1 MIPVDHDDAG
11 VPFGDPRIRRPPT
24 RRPRIRVWSQEI
36 ARASLAVRWQIDVA
50 RATALYTRL
59 RRIEDIADAMHAK
72 PARVSALLE
81 AAGVRK
87 ARRRTCAA
95 PRGTR

>member
-1 MIPVDHDDAG
+1 MIHADDDAG
-11 VPFGDPRIRRPPT
+11 VPFNDPRIRRPPT
-24 RRPRIRVWSQEI
+24 RRPLIRVWSPSI

-50 RATALYTRL
+50 RATALYARL
-59 RRIEDIADAMHAK
+59 RRIEDIADVMRSK
-72 PARVSALLE
+72 PSRVSALLE

-87 ARRRTCAA
+87 VRRRTCAA